1 MEIKIP
7 EDICKQALD
16 DLKLSETLRNQAQ
29 EAAKAAQSLMDR
41 ATGVELSMQARVYR
55 ALDLQPTVGDTM
67 QFNEGK
73 LVRKDPE
80 PPKDQDPVE
89 PNKGTS
95 ET

>member
-16 DLKLSETLRNQAQ
+16 DLKLSETLRKQAQ
-29 EAAKAAQSLMDR
+29 EAAQAAQSLMDQ
-41 ATGVELSMQARVYR
+41 AKGVELSVQARFYK
-55 ALDLQPTVGDTM
+55 AMDMQPVAGDTM

-80 PPKDQDPVE
+80 LPKDQDPME
-89 PNKGTS
+89 PNKGAS